1 MENILFAILSL
12 IVGIVIGCGLFYAV
26 LVNKTSKSMKNAN
39 KLIED
44 AKKEAELPACGNKK
58 IFPLLPSIGCSYLN
72 QFSAI
77 YLITCLSLTLSQYF
91 L

>member
-44 AKKEAELPACGNKK
+44 AKKEAEKTK
-58 IFPLLPSIGCSYLN
+58 EMHYLN
-72 QFSAI
+72 
-77 YLITCLSLTLSQYF
+77 
-91 L
+91 

>member
-39 KLIED
+39 KLILVCSFFTSVFSCFCSSIFTPPPLYKTIISYY
-44 AKKEAELPACGNKK
+44 AKYDNRKK
-58 IFPLLPSIGCSYLN
+58 KN
-72 QFSAI
+72 R
-77 YLITCLSLTLSQYF
+77 
-91 L
+91 